1 MADGS
6 LFQTKLA
13 ANYNKNQNKIMTN
26 QNNQLLKLL
35 GVGFGIAVTV
45 GGTIGTGI
53 LRKPGPIAGLIGEP
67 WMILLLWL
75 AVGIY
80 ALLGVLCAIE
90 LAISMPQAGAW
101 YVYARR
107 AFGNYFGF
115 VTGITSWLG
124 TVSALGFGAYT
135 MSEYIGLLLPSA
147 NAYIQLIA
155 VIMLMLLT
163 GFHWL
168 GTKSAG
174 KSQEILAVIKAIGL
188 LVFVAVCFLFGGQPT
203 SNALN
208 AAVSS
213 IVVPLTALG
222 LIGALQAIFY
232 TYDGWH
238 TATYFTE
245 ENTDPAKTLPKS
257 MISGVIMIIVIYI
270 LVNAAILYALPKEM
284 LLNSKL
290 AAADTISYIFGDGY
304 SKIITIFLMISILGI
319 VNAQIMFAP
328 RVIFS
333 MSRDH
338 LFFKG
343 AAKVNAA
350 GTPSIAMPLT
360 ALLSVLLILSGKD
373 TCGKLSDIATFFFVL
388 SYAAGFAALVKLRYA
403 EPTMSRP
410 FKAPLF
416 PFLPILLILLSV
428 MFLGGAVY
436 SDIQSS
442 KFALIFLVFSYPIYY
457 LVKMLNRA
465 N

>member
-1 MADGS
+1 M
-6 LFQTKLA
+6 
-13 ANYNKNQNKIMTN
+13 NH

-53 LRKPGPIAGLIGEP
+53 LRKPGPIAAQIGEP

-75 AVGIY
+75 VVGIY

-90 LAISMPQAGAW
+90 LAVSMPQAGAW

-135 MSEYIGLLLPSA
+135 MSEYIALLLPGA
-147 NAYIQLIA
+147 EPYIQIVAIFLL
-155 VIMLMLLT
+155 VILT

-174 KSQEILAVIKAIGL
+174 KSQEVLAVIKAVGL
-188 LVFVAVCFLFGGQPT
+188 LVFVAVCFIYGGAPSGGQ
-203 SNALN
+203 
-208 AAVSS
+208 VSS
-213 IVVPLTALG
+213 MVTSSAVPLTIVG
-222 LIGALQAIFY
+222 VIGALQAIFY

-257 MISGVIMIIVIYI
+257 MLMGVVLIIAIYL
-270 LVNAAILYALPKEM
+270 LVNGAILYALPKDM
-284 LLNSKL
+284 LMNSKL

-304 SKIITIFLMISILGI
+304 SKIITLFLMISILGI

-333 MSRDH
+333 MSRDR

-343 AAKVNAA
+343 ASKVNSV
-350 GTPSIAMPLT
+350 GTPSVAMPLT

-388 SYAAGFAALVKLRYA
+388 SYLAGFVALVKLRYS
-403 EPTMSRP
+403 EPELARP

-416 PFLPILLILLSV
+416 PYLPILLIV
-428 MFLGGAVY
+428 MSTLFLAGAVY
-436 SDIQSS
+436 SDMQSS
-442 KFALIFLVFSYPIYY
+442 KFALIFLGASYPLY
-457 LVKMLNRA
+457 LLISRFNKTN
-465 N
+465 

>member
-1 MADGS
+1 M
-6 LFQTKLA
+6 
-13 ANYNKNQNKIMTN
+13 NH

-53 LRKPGPIAGLIGEP
+53 LRKPGPIAAQIGEP

-90 LAISMPQAGAW
+90 LAVSMPQAGAW

-135 MSEYIGLLLPSA
+135 MSEYIALLLPGA
-147 NAYIQLIA
+147 EPYIQIVAIFLL
-155 VIMLMLLT
+155 VILT

-174 KSQEILAVIKAIGL
+174 KSQEVLAVIKAVGL
-188 LVFVAVCFLFGGQPT
+188 LVFVAVCFIYGGAPSGGQ
-203 SNALN
+203 
-208 AAVSS
+208 VSS
-213 IVVPLTALG
+213 MVTSSAVPLTIVG
-222 LIGALQAIFY
+222 VIGALQAIFY

-257 MISGVIMIIVIYI
+257 MLMGVVLIIAIYL
-270 LVNAAILYALPKEM
+270 LVNGAILYALPKDM
-284 LLNSKL
+284 LMNSKL

-304 SKIITIFLMISILGI
+304 SKIITLFLMISILGI

-333 MSRDH
+333 MSRDQ

-343 AAKVNAA
+343 ASKVNSV
-350 GTPSIAMPLT
+350 GTPSVAMPLT

-388 SYAAGFAALVKLRYA
+388 SYLAGFVALVKLRYS
-403 EPTMSRP
+403 EPELARP

-416 PFLPILLILLSV
+416 PYLPILLIV
-428 MFLGGAVY
+428 MSTLFLAGAVY
-436 SDIQSS
+436 SDMQSS
-442 KFALIFLVFSYPIYY
+442 KFALIFLGASYPLY
-457 LVKMLNRA
+457 LLISRFNKTN
-465 N
+465 

>member
-1 MADGS
+1 M
-6 LFQTKLA
+6 
-13 ANYNKNQNKIMTN
+13 NH

-53 LRKPGPIAGLIGEP
+53 LRKPGPIAAQIGEP

-90 LAISMPQAGAW
+90 LAVSMPQAGAW

-135 MSEYIGLLLPSA
+135 MSEYIALLLPGA
-147 NAYIQLIA
+147 EPYIQIVAIFLL
-155 VIMLMLLT
+155 VILT

-174 KSQEILAVIKAIGL
+174 KSQEVLAVIKAVGL
-188 LVFVAVCFLFGGQPT
+188 LVFVAVCFIYGGAPSGGQ
-203 SNALN
+203 
-208 AAVSS
+208 VSS
-213 IVVPLTALG
+213 MVTSSAVPLTIVG
-222 LIGALQAIFY
+222 VIGALQAIFY

-257 MISGVIMIIVIYI
+257 MLMGVVLIIAIYL
-270 LVNAAILYALPKEM
+270 LVNGAILYALPKDM
-284 LLNSKL
+284 LMNSKL

-304 SKIITIFLMISILGI
+304 SKIITLFLMISILGI

-333 MSRDH
+333 MSRDR

-343 AAKVNAA
+343 ASKVNSV
-350 GTPSIAMPLT
+350 GTPSVAMPLT

-388 SYAAGFAALVKLRYA
+388 SYLAGFVALVKLRYS
-403 EPTMSRP
+403 EPELARP

-416 PFLPILLILLSV
+416 PYLPILLIV
-428 MFLGGAVY
+428 MSTLFLAGAVY
-436 SDIQSS
+436 SDMQSS
-442 KFALIFLVFSYPIYY
+442 KFALIFLGASYPLY
-457 LVKMLNRA
+457 LLISRFNKTN
-465 N
+465 

>member
-1 MADGS
+1 
-6 LFQTKLA
+6 
-13 ANYNKNQNKIMTN
+13 MTN

-53 LRKPGPIAGLIGEP
+53 LRKPGPIAALIGEP
-67 WMILLLWL
+67 WIILLLWL

-107 AFGNYFGF
+107 AFGDYFGF

-135 MSEYIGLLLPSA
+135 MSEYIGLLMPST
-147 NAYIQLIA
+147 NNYIQIIA
-155 VIMLMLLT
+155 VLMLILLT
-163 GFHWL
+163 GFHWM

-174 KSQEILAVIKAIGL
+174 KSQEILAVIKAVGL
-188 LVFVAVCFLFGGQPT
+188 LIFVAVCFIFGGQPAGQQVVNT
-203 SNALN
+203 VSNTA
-208 AAVSS
+208 
-213 IVVPLTALG
+213 VPLTLLG
-222 LIGALQAIFY
+222 IIGALQAIFY

-290 AAADTISYIFGDGY
+290 AAADTISYIFGDGF
-304 SKIITIFLMISILGI
+304 SKIITIFLMVSILGI

-338 LFFKG
+338 LFFKE
-343 AAKVNAA
+343 ASRVNVS
-350 GTPSIAMPLT
+350 GTPSIAMALT
-360 ALLSVLLILSGKD
+360 ALLSILLILSGKE

-388 SYAAGFAALVKLRYA
+388 SYAAGFAALVRIRYT
-403 EPTMSRP
+403 EPELIRP
-410 FKAPLF
+410 YKAPWF
-416 PFLPILLILLSV
+416 PYLPYLLILLSV

-442 KFALIFLVFSYPIYY
+442 KYALIFLIFSYPIYY
-457 LVKMLNRA
+457 VVKTLNK
-465 N
+465 ND

>member
-1 MADGS
+1 MS
-6 LFQTKLA
+6 
-13 ANYNKNQNKIMTN
+13 N

-53 LRKPGPIAGLIGEP
+53 LRKPGPIAAQIGEP
-67 WMILLLWL
+67 WIILLLWT

-135 MSEYIGLLLPSA
+135 MSEYIALLIPDTES
-147 NAYIQLIA
+147 YIQLMSVVLLAI
-155 VIMLMLLT
+155 LT

-174 KSQEILAVIKAIGL
+174 KSQEILAVIKAVGL
-188 LVFVAVCFLFGGQPT
+188 LLFVAVCFIFGNDPQGSQLT
-203 SNALN
+203 ETVNATM
-208 AAVSS
+208 A
-213 IVVPLTALG
+213 PLTFISVIA
-222 LIGALQAIFY
+222 ALQAIFY

-245 ENTDPAKTLPKS
+245 ENTDPAKTMPKS
-257 MISGVIMIIVIYI
+257 MITGVLLIIFIYL
-270 LVNAAILYALPKEM
+270 LVNGAILYALPESM
-284 LLNSKL
+284 LMNSKL

-304 SKIITIFLMISILGI
+304 SKIITLFLMISILGI

-333 MSRDH
+333 MSRDQ
-338 LFFKG
+338 LFFK
-343 AAKVNAA
+343 AATRVNAA
-350 GTPSIAMPLT
+350 GTPSVAMPLT

-388 SYAAGFAALVKLRYA
+388 SYAAGFAALVKLRYS
-403 EPTMSRP
+403 EPELSRP
-410 FKAPLF
+410 YKAPWF
-416 PFLPILLILLSV
+416 PYLPYLLIVLSIL
-428 MFLGGAVY
+428 FLAGAVY
-436 SDIQSS
+436 SDIHSS
-442 KFALIFLVFSYPIYY
+442 KFALIFLLLSYPLYR
-457 LVKMLNRA
+457 LVLRLNTPA
-465 N
+465 Q

>member
-1 MADGS
+1 M
-6 LFQTKLA
+6 
-13 ANYNKNQNKIMTN
+13 NH

-53 LRKPGPIAGLIGEP
+53 LRKPGPIAAQIGEP

-75 AVGIY
+75 VVGIY

-90 LAISMPQAGAW
+90 LAVSMPQAGAW

-135 MSEYIGLLLPSA
+135 MSEYIALLLPGA
-147 NAYIQLIA
+147 EPYIQILAIFLL
-155 VIMLMLLT
+155 VILT

-174 KSQEILAVIKAIGL
+174 KSQEVLAVIKAVGL
-188 LVFVAVCFLFGGQPT
+188 LVFVAVCFIYGGAPSGGQ
-203 SNALN
+203 
-208 AAVSS
+208 VSS
-213 IVVPLTALG
+213 MVTSSAVPLTIVG
-222 LIGALQAIFY
+222 VIGALQAIFY

-257 MISGVIMIIVIYI
+257 MLMGVVLIIAIYL
-270 LVNAAILYALPKEM
+270 LVNGAILYALPKDM
-284 LLNSKL
+284 LMNSKL

-304 SKIITIFLMISILGI
+304 SKIITLFLMISILGI

-333 MSRDH
+333 MSRDR

-343 AAKVNAA
+343 ASKVNSV
-350 GTPSIAMPLT
+350 GTPSVAMPLT

-388 SYAAGFAALVKLRYA
+388 SYLAGFVALVKLRYS
-403 EPTMSRP
+403 EPELARP

-416 PFLPILLILLSV
+416 PYLPILLIV
-428 MFLGGAVY
+428 MSTLFLAGAVY
-436 SDIQSS
+436 SDMQSS
-442 KFALIFLVFSYPIYY
+442 KFALIFLGASYPLY
-457 LVKMLNRA
+457 LLISRFNKTN
-465 N
+465 

>member
-1 MADGS
+1 M
-6 LFQTKLA
+6 
-13 ANYNKNQNKIMTN
+13 NH

-53 LRKPGPIAGLIGEP
+53 LRKPGPIAAQIGEP

-75 AVGIY
+75 VVGIY

-90 LAISMPQAGAW
+90 LAVSMPQASAW

-135 MSEYIGLLLPSA
+135 MSEYIALLLPGA
-147 NAYIQLIA
+147 EPYIQIVAIFLL
-155 VIMLMLLT
+155 VILT

-174 KSQEILAVIKAIGL
+174 KSQEVLAVIKAVGL
-188 LVFVAVCFLFGGQPT
+188 LVFVAVCFIYGGAPSGGQ
-203 SNALN
+203 
-208 AAVSS
+208 VSS
-213 IVVPLTALG
+213 MVTSSAVPLTIVG
-222 LIGALQAIFY
+222 VIGALQAIFY

-257 MISGVIMIIVIYI
+257 MLMGVVLIIAIYL
-270 LVNAAILYALPKEM
+270 LVNGAILYALPKDM
-284 LLNSKL
+284 LMNSKL

-304 SKIITIFLMISILGI
+304 SKIITLFLMISILGI

-333 MSRDH
+333 MSRDR

-343 AAKVNAA
+343 ASKVNSV
-350 GTPSIAMPLT
+350 GTPSVAMPLT

-388 SYAAGFAALVKLRYA
+388 SYLAGFVALVKLRYS
-403 EPTMSRP
+403 EPELARP

-416 PFLPILLILLSV
+416 PYLPILLIV
-428 MFLGGAVY
+428 MSTLFLAGAVY
-436 SDIQSS
+436 SDMQSS
-442 KFALIFLVFSYPIYY
+442 KFALIFLGASYPLY
-457 LVKMLNRA
+457 LLISRFNKTN
-465 N
+465 

>member
-1 MADGS
+1 
-6 LFQTKLA
+6 
-13 ANYNKNQNKIMTN
+13 MTN

-53 LRKPGPIAGLIGEP
+53 LRKPGPIAALIGEP
-67 WMILLLWL
+67 WIILLLWL

-107 AFGNYFGF
+107 AFGDYFGF

-135 MSEYIGLLLPSA
+135 MSEYIGLLMPST
-147 NAYIQLIA
+147 NNYIQNIA
-155 VIMLMLLT
+155 VLMLILLT
-163 GFHWL
+163 GFHWM

-174 KSQEILAVIKAIGL
+174 KSQEILAVIKAVGL
-188 LVFVAVCFLFGGQPT
+188 LIFVAVCFIFGGQPAGQQVVNT
-203 SNALN
+203 VSNTA
-208 AAVSS
+208 
-213 IVVPLTALG
+213 VPLTLLG
-222 LIGALQAIFY
+222 IIGALQAIFY

-290 AAADTISYIFGDGY
+290 AAADTISYIFGDGF
-304 SKIITIFLMISILGI
+304 SKIITIFLMVSILGI

-338 LFFKG
+338 LFFKE
-343 AAKVNAA
+343 ASRVNVS
-350 GTPSIAMPLT
+350 GTPSIAMALT
-360 ALLSVLLILSGKD
+360 ALLSILLILSGKE

-388 SYAAGFAALVKLRYA
+388 SYAAGFAALVRIRYT
-403 EPTMSRP
+403 EPELIRP
-410 FKAPLF
+410 YKAPWF
-416 PFLPILLILLSV
+416 PYLPYLLILLSV

-442 KFALIFLVFSYPIYY
+442 KYALIFLIFSYPIYY
-457 LVKMLNRA
+457 VVKTLNK
-465 N
+465 ND

>member
-1 MADGS
+1 M
-6 LFQTKLA
+6 TK
-13 ANYNKNQNKIMTN
+13 QND
-26 QNNQLLKLL
+26 QLLKLL

-53 LRKPGPIAGLIGEP
+53 LRKPGPIASLIGEP
-67 WMILLLWL
+67 WIILLLWL

-135 MSEYIGLLLPSA
+135 MSEYIALLIPETELYVQVIAIGLLA
-147 NAYIQLIA
+147 I
-155 VIMLMLLT
+155 LT

-174 KSQEILAVIKAIGL
+174 KSQEILAFIKAIGL
-188 LVFVAVCFLFGGQPT
+188 ILFVLICFIFGSSPSGSSVMET
-203 SNALN
+203 
-208 AAVSS
+208 VSS
-213 IVVPLTALG
+213 SAVPLTFLG
-222 LIGALQAIFY
+222 IIGALQAIFY

-238 TATYFTE
+238 TAAYFTE

-257 MISGVIMIIVIYI
+257 MISGVILIIIIYI
-270 LVNAAILYALPKEM
+270 LVNAAILYALPADILKT
-284 LLNSKL
+284 SKL
-290 AAADTISYIFGDGY
+290 AAADTISFIFGDGY
-304 SKIITIFLMISILGI
+304 SKMVTIFLMVSILGI

-333 MSRDH
+333 MSRDQ

-343 AAKVNAA
+343 ASAVNKF
-350 GTPSIAMPLT
+350 GTPSVAMPLT
-360 ALLSVLLILSGKD
+360 GILSVFLILSGKD

-388 SYAAGFAALVKLRYA
+388 SYAAGFAALIRLRYT
-403 EPTMSRP
+403 EPNLDRP
-410 FKAPLF
+410 FKSPWF
-416 PFLPILLILLSV
+416 PYLPYSLIILSL
-428 MFLGGAVY
+428 MFLCGAVY
-436 SDIQSS
+436 SDLDSS
-442 KFALIFLVFSYPIYY
+442 KFALIFLLVSYPLFL
-457 LVKMLNRA
+457 LVKQINKTA
-465 N
+465 T